1 MDAYDRRRI
10 EEMIQDSER
19 RLHRNFEIVVGNQKI
34 IVEALNRIGSAVAEL
49 SSEVKAI
56 RRDMNPQLD
65 KPAKLPA
72 PKKGT

>member
-56 RRDMNPQLD
+56 RRDLNPQLD
-65 KPAKLPA
+65 KPVKLP
-72 PKKGT
+72 PPNKGL

>member
-72 PKKGT
+72 PKKDT

>member
-34 IVEALNRIGSAVAEL
+34 IADALTRIGDAISDLSA
-49 SSEVKAI
+49 EVKAI
-56 RRDMNPQLD
+56 RRDLNPQLD
-65 KPAKLPA
+65 KPVKLP
-72 PKKGT
+72 PPNKGL

>member
-65 KPAKLPA
+65 KPVKLP
-72 PKKGT
+72 PPNKGL